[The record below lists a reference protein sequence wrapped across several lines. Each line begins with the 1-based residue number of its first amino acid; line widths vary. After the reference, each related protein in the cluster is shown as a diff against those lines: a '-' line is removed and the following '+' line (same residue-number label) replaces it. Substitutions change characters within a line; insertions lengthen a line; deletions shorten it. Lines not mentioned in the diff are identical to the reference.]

1 VKGEVGRGCRCNKD
15 GKRRCKDAVEHGDYP
30 LFDRTI
36 EIKRKTRGAMVGA
49 CLAIPNYLF
58 NL

>member
-1 VKGEVGRGCRCNKD
+1 VKLGEVADVIKTGSVD
-15 GKRRCKDAVEHGDYP
+15 VKDAVEHGDYP